1 MIALLAARC
10 STDKRRASDALDTLL
25 RTLADELAAGDRVHL
40 PHIGALVAAAPI
52 GARKGRNPRTGAVVE
67 IKPYRRIRFRAAKDL
82 KARLA
87 VLPVAA
93 E

>member
-1 MIALLAARC
+1 
-10 STDKRRASDALDTLL
+10 
-25 RTLADELAAGDRVHL
+25 
-40 PHIGALVAAAPI
+40 
-52 GARKGRNPRTGAVVE
+52 VVE